1 VTAALGLATG
11 FVLDEAVAD
20 SDLSAGDRSVRD
32 RVREI
37 VERDVAPQAAELDRT
52 GAFPEAGYRALAS
65 AGLAG
70 LLIAP
75 EHGGSGQST
84 VAYAAAVEEIAAAC
98 GSTSLVYMT
107 QMHAAFPIEAFGTAA
122 QKRRHLPRLCSGE
135 IYGSIAI
142 TEPDGGSD
150 VAALRTSA
158 RPTADGWHLSGSKT
172 FITTGDRAGVVVVF
186 ATVDASPS
194 GSRRRSRGDTPRPPG
209 AGRDGITA
217 FLVEPPLGGVT
228 AGPALSKLGMRGS
241 STVELSFDVDLPAD
255 AVLGPLGGGFGVAMR
270 SVVKTRISAAA
281 QGLGLARGALNAGV
295 VAARRAGLLDPST
308 LSGQAIQAELAQLRT
323 EVAAGRTLLRRTAA
337 LVDAAAGDETGP
349 ARLTA
354 EVAEAKLFCTDLGV
368 SVADR
373 VVDLLGP
380 AGDVTAEDA
389 PGSTAERCLRDAK
402 VTQIYDGTNQ
412 IQRVLIARDTSAR
425 FGS

>member
-1 VTAALGLATG
+1 M
-11 FVLDEAVAD
+11 AD
-20 SDLSAGDRSVRD
+20 SDLSAEDRSVRD

-37 VERDVAPQAAELDRT
+37 VERDVAPRAAELDRT

-75 EHGGSGQST
+75 EHGGSGHST
-84 VAYAAAVEEIAAAC
+84 LAYAAAMEEIAAAC

-107 QMHAAFPIEAFGTAA
+107 QMHAAFPIEAFGTAT

-186 ATVDASPS
+186 ATVDA
-194 GSRRRSRGDTPRPPG
+194 

-380 AGDVTAEDA
+380 AGDLAE
-389 PGSTAERCLRDAK
+389 STAERCLRDAK

-425 FGS
+425 FGP

>member
-1 VTAALGLATG
+1 MSPAALGLAAG
-11 FVLDEAVAD
+11 FALDEAVAD
-20 SDLSAGDRSVRD
+20 STLSSADRSVRD
-32 RVREI
+32 RVRQV
-37 VERDVAPQAAELDRT
+37 VERHVAPAAAGIDRT

-70 LLIAP
+70 LLVGP
-75 EHGGSGQST
+75 DHGGSGHST
-84 VAYAAAVEEIAAAC
+84 VAYAAAMEEIAAAC

-107 QMHAAFPIEAFGTAA
+107 QMHAAFPIEEFGTDD
-122 QKRRHLPRLCSGE
+122 QQRRYLPGLCSGE

-150 VAALRTSA
+150 VAGLRTTA
-158 RPTADGWHLSGSKT
+158 RPVAGGWHLSGAKT

-186 ATVDASPS
+186 ATVD
-194 GSRRRSRGDTPRPPG
+194 PPV
-209 AGRDGITA
+209 GRDGITA
-217 FLVEPPLGGVT
+217 FLVEPARGGVS
-228 AGPALSKLGMRGS
+228 AGPPLPKLGMRGS
-241 STVELSFDVDLPAD
+241 STVELAFDVDVPPD
-255 AVLGPLGGGFGVAMR
+255 ALLGRIGGGFEVAMR

-281 QGLGLARGALNAGV
+281 QGVGLARGAFAAGV
-295 VAARRAGLLDPST
+295 AAARQAGLLDPGT
-308 LSGQAIQAELAQLRT
+308 LAAQAVQAELSQLRT
-323 EVAAGRTLLRRTAA
+323 EVAAGRTLLFRTAA
-337 LVDAAAGDETGP
+337 LVDASAASDGGR

-380 AGDVTAEDA
+380 AGDLNGDDLAGA
-389 PGSTAERCLRDAK
+389 HAERCLRDAK

-412 IQRVLIARDTSAR
+412 IQRVLIARDTHTRLTA
-425 FGS
+425 

>member
-1 VTAALGLATG
+1 MTSGLGLATG
-11 FVLDEAVAD
+11 FALDEAVAD
-20 SDLSAGDRSVRD
+20 SDLSAEERTVRD

-37 VERDVAPQAAELDRT
+37 VERDVAPLAAELDRT
-52 GAFPEAGYRALAS
+52 GAFPEAGYQALAS

-75 EHGGSGQST
+75 EHGGSGHST
-84 VAYAAAVEEIAAAC
+84 VAYAAAMEEIAAAC

-107 QMHAAFPIEAFGTAA
+107 QMHAAFPIEAFGTET
-122 QKRRHLPRLCSGE
+122 QKHRHLPRLCSGE
-135 IYGSIAI
+135 IFGSIAI

-186 ATVDASPS
+186 ATVDAA
-194 GSRRRSRGDTPRPPG
+194 

-228 AGPALSKLGMRGS
+228 AGPPLSKLGMRGS

-295 VAARRAGLLDPST
+295 VAAHRAGLLDPST
-308 LSGQAIQAELAQLRT
+308 FSGQAVQAELAQLRT

-337 LVDAAAGDETGP
+337 LVDANAGDGKGP

-380 AGDVTAEDA
+380 AGDLAE
-389 PGSTAERCLRDAK
+389 STAERCLRDAK

-425 FGS
+425 FGP

>member
-1 VTAALGLATG
+1 MNGRFATG
-11 FVLDEAVAD
+11 YGR
-20 SDLSAGDRSVRD
+20 SSSATSPRG
-32 RVREI
+32 
-37 VERDVAPQAAELDRT
+37 AAELDRT
-52 GAFPEAGYRALAS
+52 GAFPEAGYQALAS

-70 LLIAP
+70 LMIAP
-75 EHGGSGQST
+75 EHGGSGHST
-84 VAYAAAVEEIAAAC
+84 VAYAAAMEEIAAAC

-107 QMHAAFPIEAFGTAA
+107 QMHAAFPIEAFGTAT

-186 ATVDASPS
+186 ATVDPA
-194 GSRRRSRGDTPRPPG
+194 TPR
-209 AGRDGITA
+209 AGPVDRPDGITA

-228 AGPALSKLGMRGS
+228 AGPPLSKLGMRGS

-281 QGLGLARGALNAGV
+281 QGVGLARGALDAGV
-295 VAARRAGLLDPST
+295 TAAHRAGLLDPST
-308 LSGQAIQAELAQLRT
+308 VSGQAVQAELAQLRT

-337 LVDAAAGDETGP
+337 LVDATAGDGKG

-380 AGDVTAEDA
+380 AGDLAE
-389 PGSTAERCLRDAK
+389 STAERCLRDAK

-412 IQRVLIARDTSAR
+412 IQRVLIARDTYAR
-425 FGS
+425 LGP

>member
-1 VTAALGLATG
+1 MTPAALGLATG
-11 FVLDEAVAD
+11 LALDEAVAD
-20 SDLSAGDRSVRD
+20 SDLGVEERSVRD

-37 VERDVAPQAAELDRT
+37 VEREVAPRAAGTDRT
-52 GAFPEAGYRALAS
+52 GTFPQAGYQALAS

-70 LLIAP
+70 LLVAP
-75 EHGGSGQST
+75 EYGGSGHST
-84 VAYAAAVEEIAAAC
+84 VGYAAAMEEIAAAC

-107 QMHAAFPIEAFGTAA
+107 QMHAAFPIEAFGTAE

-150 VAALRTSA
+150 VAAIRTVA
-158 RPTADGWHLSGSKT
+158 RPIAGGWHLSGNKT
-172 FITTGDRAGVVVVF
+172 FITTGDRAGVVIVF
-186 ATVDASPS
+186 ATVDPA
-194 GSRRRSRGDTPRPPG
+194 

-217 FLVEPPLGGVT
+217 FLVEPPLAGVA
-228 AGPALSKLGMRGS
+228 AGPPLSKLGMRGS
-241 STVELSFDVDLPAD
+241 STVELFFDVELPVE
-255 AVLGPLGGGFGVAMR
+255 AVLGPLGGGFEVAMR

-281 QGLGLARGALNAGV
+281 QGVGLAKGALAAGI
-295 VAARRAGLLDPST
+295 AAVREAGFLDPAT
-308 LSGQAIQAELAQLRT
+308 LSGQAVQAELAQLRT

-337 LVDAAAGDETGP
+337 LVDAAVEGGGEP

-354 EVAEAKLFCTDLGV
+354 EVAQAKLFCTDLGV

-380 AGDVTAEDA
+380 AGDLAAGEA
-389 PGSTAERCLRDAK
+389 PGSAAERCLRDAK

-412 IQRVLIARDTSAR
+412 IQRVLIARDTHAR
-425 FGS
+425 LTP